1 MERKEYR
8 KRQPQV
14 LCDCPNE
21 MIYPIKI
28 RKNFVDNF
36 VEKRR
41 KTGFFKHKDQVVHNK
56 QERQIKISTGKNAVF
71 SGNFGK
77 RMGKFRG

>member
-1 MERKEYR
+1 MDTKYNFEITVKIMTLSI
-8 KRQPQV
+8 KIQ
-14 LCDCPNE
+14 
-21 MIYPIKI
+21 KI